1 MDDSAQRNPS
11 APSDPATPGT
21 LHVVSTPIGHLGD
34 ITLRALEVLRGVDFV
49 LAEDTRQTRI
59 LLQRYEIAT
68 PMLALHEHNEARA
81 IPRVLERLREG
92 SSGALVSDAGTPLL
106 SDPGERL
113 VRAVWDAGLRV
124 TPVPGPSALLA
135 ALAAAGLDASR
146 FTFHGFLPRS
156 GQERKERLR
165 ELSDAPHTSVL
176 YEAPGRLS
184 KTLSEL
190 ESAGMGDR
198 EVVVARELT
207 KRFEEFRRGTA
218 AELAAYYAASPP
230 RGEVVVVLQGRT
242 EVPVDQTAIE
252 EHAAQL
258 HSRGLPARA
267 IAAALVREFGAPRN
281 VAYRLAH
288 KTPAPRA

>member
-1 MDDSAQRNPS
+1 MDDRAHT
-11 APSDPATPGT
+11 TPNT
-21 LHVVSTPIGHLGD
+21 LYVVSTPIGHLGD
-34 ITLRALEVLRGVDFV
+34 ITLRALEVLRAVDFV
-49 LAEDTRQTRI
+49 LAEDTRHTRI

-81 IPRVLERLREG
+81 VPRVLERLRAG
-92 SSGALVSDAGTPLL
+92 ASGALVSDAGTPLL

-113 VRAVWDAGLRV
+113 VRAVWDAGFRV

-135 ALAAAGLDASR
+135 ALAAAGMDAAR

-156 GQERKERLR
+156 GRERQAVLR
-165 ELSDAPHTSVL
+165 ELSDATYTSVL
-176 YEAPGRLS
+176 YEAPGRLA

-190 ESAGMGDR
+190 AGAGLGDR
-198 EVVVARELT
+198 AVVVARELT

-242 EVPVDQTAIE
+242 QASVDETAIE
-252 EHAAQL
+252 EQAAELRSQ
-258 HSRGLPARA
+258 GLPARD
-267 IAAALVREFGAPRN
+267 IAAALVRDHGVPRN
-281 VAYRLAH
+281 LAYRLAH